1 MWSVDGQEHILAQLE
16 PSLQQGRL
24 AHAYLLTG
32 PPRIGKLTLAMDL
45 ARAVNCLNG
54 PGAPCQDCDQCRRI
68 RDGLHADV
76 RVIRVTQREAGGP
89 TRTVIGIGDVREAL
103 RQTSLKPFE
112 GSGIVIIF
120 DGAELMS
127 EEAANALLKALE
139 EPPPEVLF
147 LLLSTDSGALLSTI
161 RSRCRL
167 LELKPVARESI
178 AARLSGRFG
187 ADGELAERLA
197 RLSRGCMGWAVDAWN
212 NPEVLEQREADLQ
225 QIYEVCRAGLV
236 QRFNYANE
244 LAGRFSRDR
253 DGVKEL
259 LFLWLQWWR
268 DLALIKE
275 GCEQFVANRECLAQL
290 RLLASGLATAEVVG
304 FLKGLHRT
312 LEALDSNG
320 NPRVALEVLM
330 LDLPA
335 VGNERIGAV

>member
-1 MWSVDGQEHILAQLE
+1 MWSIEGQEHILAQLE
-16 PSLQQGRL
+16 PSLRQGRL

-32 PPRIGKLTLAMDL
+32 PPRIGKLTMAMDL
-45 ARAVNCLNG
+45 ARAVNCLQG
-54 PGAPCQDCDQCRRI
+54 RGAPCQECDQCRRI
-68 RDGLHADV
+68 GEGLHADV
-76 RVIRVTQREAGGP
+76 RIIRVTQRDGGGP

-112 GSGIVIIF
+112 GTSIVIVL
-120 DGAELMS
+120 DGAEAMS

-147 LLLSTDSGALLSTI
+147 LLLAADADALLSTI

-167 LELKPVARESI
+167 LVLKPVARDRI
-178 AARLSGRFG
+178 TAKLSG
-187 ADGELAERLA
+187 ELGLELEAAERLA
-197 RLSRGCMGWAVDAWN
+197 RLSRGCMGWAVNAAN
-212 NPEVLEQREADLQ
+212 NPDVLEQREADLQ
-225 QIYEVCRAGLV
+225 QVYEVCRAGLV
-236 QRFNYANE
+236 QRFSYANE

-275 GCEQFVANRECLAQL
+275 GCEAFVANRESLGQL
-290 RLLASGLATAEVVG
+290 RLLASRLATAQVVE
-304 FLKGLHRT
+304 FLKEIHRT
-312 LEALDSNG
+312 LEALDSNA

-330 LDLPA
+330 LELPVTA
-335 VGNERIGAV
+335 